1 MALADATVLH
11 QLKIHYWIVV
21 EYISYFL
28 LQMAAV
34 LFAENCIKLTLY

>member
-1 MALADATVLH
+1 MALADATILH
-11 QLKIHYWIVV
+11 QLKIHNWIVV

-34 LFAENCIKLTLY
+34 FAENCIKLTLY